1 MVVLG
6 RVAAI
11 VLCIA
16 QLDTAATLQSNT
28 VMDAHTNPVAGSTSL
43 YDTDALLR
51 CITSQPYAVLTSP
64 DGGGTDDASTKSI
77 VTQPQPPQVSKCTT
91 SHAALYESMY
101 QSLQGVAAQHRSSGC
116 SATVAAPTT
125 EKTQENV
132 LMSELVLDC
141 SCRGCQSVPYS
152 SSLPSMGL
160 PLLSPHDL

>member
-101 QSLQGVAAQHRSSGC
+101 QSLQGVGKSAEDVAT
-116 SATVAAPTT
+116 SATLL
-125 EKTQENV
+125 Q
-132 LMSELVLDC
+132 LVLFLQQHNTEAVDA
-141 SCRGCQSVPYS
+141 VP
-152 SSLPSMGL
+152 
-160 PLLSPHDL
+160 LSPPPQPRRRRRMC